1 MNRPTHSDHT
11 TAAAADSV
19 VVKTP
24 AITPT
29 TTNITASMPQMA
41 LKNALMH
48 FFRLNLTVTGMF
60 IFLE

>member
-1 MNRPTHSDHT
+1 MNRPTHRDHT

-24 AITPT
+24 AMTPT
-29 TTNITASMPQMA
+29 TTNMTASMPQMA
-41 LKNALMH
+41 WKKALMQA
-48 FFRLNLTVTGMF
+48 FRLNLPVTGMF

>member
-1 MNRPTHSDHT
+1 
-11 TAAAADSV
+11 V

-41 LKNALMH
+41 LKNALMQ
-48 FFRLNLTVTGMF
+48 FFRLNLPVTGMF